1 MGVRGKTE
9 ICSTRRRATVAWLV
23 VAIAATVVPS
33 SSAGAAGRQPL
44 VATTSTGSQAVL
56 LVLGIGVLALGGIG
70 FFIFVWS
77 RRKRRPGQC
86 AEQREALELAERSV
100 RYWEAA
106 RAHLEAVER
115 ERTMVDGPADEPAH
129 ASLVAKAV
137 EGLQNAMQQRDQCQM
152 DLIHC
157 MATGVPPMRLVPP
170 TSPAAQPFF
179 TPGSDGPAAAGPSTN
194 P

>member
-1 MGVRGKTE
+1 MGVRGIFE
-9 ICSTRRRATVAWLV
+9 ICSTRRRATIVTLGVAL
-23 VAIAATVVPS
+23 AATVVPS
-33 SSAGAAGRQPL
+33 ATAGAASRRTL
-44 VATTSTGSQAVL
+44 VATTSTGGQVVL
-56 LVLGIGVLALGGIG
+56 LVLGVGVLALGGVG
-70 FFIFVWS
+70 FFIYVWS

-115 ERTMVDGPADEPAH
+115 ERTIVDGPVDEPAH

-137 EGLQNAMQQRDQCQM
+137 EGLRNAMQQRDQCQM

-157 MATGVPPMRLVPP
+157 MATGVPPMRIVPP
-170 TSPAAQPFF
+170 PSPAAQPFF
-179 TPGSDGPAAAGPSTN
+179 TPGVDGPSTPGPSTN